1 MTGRGQRLPRAAGQ
15 CVATPPIAL
24 GDRVSCTPLRRL
36 VARRLWQ
43 LFIIAAVGIQ
53 ASTANGIAGADTA
66 NRVRAQSALDAP
78 GAIALPPLVG
88 NPIAKVPLDRLS
100 ATRDRPLFSPSRRP
114 TVPAQPP
121 PPPGPRIEH
130 APRPSPVQSPSVA
143 LYGIVVGAQGPRAII
158 GMGPTDPIVGVRPG
172 DDVNGWRVTA
182 ITQRSLV
189 LSRAD
194 LSATFMLFS
203 PENASR
209 VAHVDSAAPNQQVQ
223 RTPRTPNDGHPRIRI
238 R

>member
-1 MTGRGQRLPRAAGQ
+1 MTGRAQSLPRATGQ
-15 CVATPPIAL
+15 RVAAPPIAL
-24 GDRVSCTPLRRL
+24 GDRVSCMPLRRP
-36 VARRLWQ
+36 VARRLWL
-43 LFIIAAVGIQ
+43 LFIIAAVAIQ
-53 ASTANGIAGADTA
+53 VSTANGIAGTDAA
-66 NRVRAQSALDAP
+66 SHVRARLGPDAP
-78 GAIALPPLVG
+78 GAVG
-88 NPIAKVPLDRLS
+88 NPIAEVPFDRLS

-114 TVPAQPP
+114 AVLPQPP
-121 PPPGPRIEH
+121 PPAGPRIEH

-143 LYGIVVGAQGPRAII
+143 LFGIVVGAQGPRAFI

-172 DDVNGWRVTA
+172 DDVHGWMVTA

-209 VAHVDSAAPNQQVQ
+209 VAHVDSAAPSQQVQ